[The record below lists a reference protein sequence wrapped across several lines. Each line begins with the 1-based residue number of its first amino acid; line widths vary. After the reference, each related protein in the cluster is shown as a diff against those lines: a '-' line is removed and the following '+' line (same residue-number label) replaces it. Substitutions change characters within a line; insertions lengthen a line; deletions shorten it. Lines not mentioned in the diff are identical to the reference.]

1 KAQVAGG
8 QARGPEANRLLTL
21 ERSGSGTPA
30 QAGDD
35 AAEAPTSHPC
45 PVLELPPAWP
55 LGCGAED
62 VPAFCF
68 VCFHREEDEEMLE
81 EVPLQRE
88 KMSVGCPEPEPPRA
102 LPCCGPG
109 TAPGLGAGVP
119 LLTEDMQALT
129 LRTLAASDVTK
140 HYELVRELGKGTYGK
155 VDLVAYKGTGTKMAL
170 KFVNK
175 SKTKLK
181 NFLREVSITNSLSSS
196 PFIIKVF
203 DVVFETE
210 DCYVFAQ
217 EYAPAGDL
225 FDIIPPQVGLPEDTV
240 KRCVQQLGLA
250 LDFMH
255 GRQLVHRDIKPE
267 NVLLFDRECRR
278 VKLADFGMTRRV
290 GCRVKRVS
298 GTIPYTAPE
307 VCQAGRADGFAVDT
321 GVDVW
326 AFGVLIFCVLTGNF
340 PWEAASGAD
349 AFFEE
354 FVRWQRGRLPGLPS
368 QWRRFTEPA
377 LRMFQRLLA
386 LEPEHRPEESTPKEG
401 GALPPQEL
409 SCKLAEGRAARAAP
423 AAPGRRE
430 GVPSPG
436 PAQRPLLAAPSPCP
450 RTSEPLNPRS
460 PGPDT
465 VAWASGRRRGD
476 LCQEFPWASAGDR
489 HVSLGLPPSPRLPD
503 SWYWSVPLW
512 E

>member
-1 KAQVAGG
+1 
-8 QARGPEANRLLTL
+8 
-21 ERSGSGTPA
+21 
-30 QAGDD
+30 
-35 AAEAPTSHPC
+35 
-45 PVLELPPAWP
+45 
-55 LGCGAED
+55 
-62 VPAFCF
+62 
-68 VCFHREEDEEMLE
+68 
-81 EVPLQRE
+81 
-88 KMSVGCPEPEPPRA
+88 MSVGCPEPEPPHS
-102 LPCCGPG
+102 LPCCGLG
-109 TAPGLGAGVP
+109 TAPGPGAGVP

-155 VDLVAYKGTGTKMAL
+155 VDLVSYKGTGTKMAL

-196 PFIIKVF
+196 PFIIKIF

-386 LEPEHRPEESTPKEG
+386 LEPERRGPAKEAPPAVGPVPVPVPVPEAG
-401 GALPPQEL
+401 LAPP
-409 SCKLAEGRAARAAP
+409 GP
-423 AAPGRRE
+423 PGRTD
-430 GVPSPG
+430 G
-436 PAQRPLLAAPSPCP
+436 RPDKSKGQVVLATAIEIC
-450 RTSEPLNPRS
+450 
-460 PGPDT
+460 
-465 VAWASGRRRGD
+465 V
-476 LCQEFPWASAGDR
+476 
-489 HVSLGLPPSPRLPD
+489 
-503 SWYWSVPLW
+503 
-512 E
+512 

>member
-1 KAQVAGG
+1 
-8 QARGPEANRLLTL
+8 
-21 ERSGSGTPA
+21 
-30 QAGDD
+30 
-35 AAEAPTSHPC
+35 
-45 PVLELPPAWP
+45 
-55 LGCGAED
+55 
-62 VPAFCF
+62 
-68 VCFHREEDEEMLE
+68 
-81 EVPLQRE
+81 
-88 KMSVGCPEPEPPRA
+88 MSVGCPEPEPPHS

-109 TAPGLGAGVP
+109 TAPGPGAGVP

-155 VDLVAYKGTGTKMAL
+155 VDLVAHKGTGTKMAL

-181 NFLREVSITNSLSSS
+181 NFLREVSVTNSLSSS

-298 GTIPYTAPE
+298 GTI
-307 VCQAGRADGFAVDT
+307 
-321 GVDVW
+321 
-326 AFGVLIFCVLTGNF
+326 
-340 PWEAASGAD
+340 
-349 AFFEE
+349 
-354 FVRWQRGRLPGLPS
+354 
-368 QWRRFTEPA
+368 
-377 LRMFQRLLA
+377 
-386 LEPEHRPEESTPKEG
+386 
-401 GALPPQEL
+401 
-409 SCKLAEGRAARAAP
+409 
-423 AAPGRRE
+423 
-430 GVPSPG
+430 
-436 PAQRPLLAAPSPCP
+436 
-450 RTSEPLNPRS
+450 
-460 PGPDT
+460 
-465 VAWASGRRRGD
+465 
-476 LCQEFPWASAGDR
+476 
-489 HVSLGLPPSPRLPD
+489 
-503 SWYWSVPLW
+503 
-512 E
+512 

>member
-1 KAQVAGG
+1 
-8 QARGPEANRLLTL
+8 
-21 ERSGSGTPA
+21 
-30 QAGDD
+30 
-35 AAEAPTSHPC
+35 
-45 PVLELPPAWP
+45 
-55 LGCGAED
+55 
-62 VPAFCF
+62 
-68 VCFHREEDEEMLE
+68 
-81 EVPLQRE
+81 
-88 KMSVGCPEPEPPRA
+88 MSVGCPEPEPPHS

-109 TAPGLGAGVP
+109 AAPGPGAGVP

-155 VDLVAYKGTGTKMAL
+155 GLPLCLIAGTGMKMAL

-386 LEPEHRPEESTPKEG
+386 LEPERRGPKEVFRFLKHELTSELRRRPSHRARKPASG
-401 GALPPQEL
+401 DRLPPAGPLRLE
-409 SCKLAEGRAARAAP
+409 
-423 AAPGRRE
+423 APGPLKRTVLTE
-430 GVPSPG
+430 SGSGVPVPVPVPEASRTDG
-436 PAQRPLLAAPSPCP
+436 RPDKSKGQVVLATAIEIC
-450 RTSEPLNPRS
+450 
-460 PGPDT
+460 
-465 VAWASGRRRGD
+465 V
-476 LCQEFPWASAGDR
+476 
-489 HVSLGLPPSPRLPD
+489 
-503 SWYWSVPLW
+503 
-512 E
+512 

>member
-1 KAQVAGG
+1 
-8 QARGPEANRLLTL
+8 
-21 ERSGSGTPA
+21 
-30 QAGDD
+30 
-35 AAEAPTSHPC
+35 
-45 PVLELPPAWP
+45 
-55 LGCGAED
+55 
-62 VPAFCF
+62 
-68 VCFHREEDEEMLE
+68 
-81 EVPLQRE
+81 
-88 KMSVGCPEPEPPRA
+88 MSVGCPEPDPPHS

-109 TAPGLGAGVP
+109 ATSGLGAGVP

-386 LEPEHRPEESTPKEG
+386 LEPERRGPAKEVFRFLKHELTSELRRRPSHR
-401 GALPPQEL
+401 
-409 SCKLAEGRAARAAP
+409 ARKP
-423 AAPGRRE
+423 AAGDRNPQGGTCRLVQALRQQN
-430 GVPSPG
+430 GFT
-436 PAQRPLLAAPSPCP
+436 QRPLMTPALCGGPGPRNNLNVVRKRAIGPPALPGSSLQTACGCP
-450 RTSEPLNPRS
+450 RAWTPFPDVPTPLDTHLPA
-460 PGPDT
+460 GIGALHMPD
-465 VAWASGRRRGD
+465 G
-476 LCQEFPWASAGDR
+476 EAGDQR
-489 HVSLGLPPSPRLPD
+489 ERVPLQTFTPRPALPQAPLSLIAAILCRLRGLPRGTCI
-503 SWYWSVPLW
+503 
-512 E
+512 

>member
-1 KAQVAGG
+1 
-8 QARGPEANRLLTL
+8 
-21 ERSGSGTPA
+21 
-30 QAGDD
+30 
-35 AAEAPTSHPC
+35 
-45 PVLELPPAWP
+45 
-55 LGCGAED
+55 
-62 VPAFCF
+62 
-68 VCFHREEDEEMLE
+68 
-81 EVPLQRE
+81 
-88 KMSVGCPEPEPPRA
+88 MSVGCPEPEPPHS

-278 VKLADFGMTRRV
+278 VKLADFGMTRR
-290 GCRVKRVS
+290 
-298 GTIPYTAPE
+298 
-307 VCQAGRADGFAVDT
+307 AGRADGFAVDT

-377 LRMFQRLLA
+377 LRMFQRLPGA
-386 LEPEHRPEESTPKEG
+386 RPERW
-401 GALPPQEL
+401 ARQEVFRFL
-409 SCKLAEGRAARAAP
+409 KHELTSDAAP
-423 AAPGRRE
+423 ALHRARKP
-430 GVPSPG
+430 
-436 PAQRPLLAAPSPCP
+436 
-450 RTSEPLNPRS
+450 
-460 PGPDT
+460 
-465 VAWASGRRRGD
+465 
-476 LCQEFPWASAGDR
+476 AGDR
-489 HVSLGLPPSPRLPD
+489 PPAAGPLRLEAPG
-503 SWYWSVPLW
+503 PLKRTC
-512 E
+512 

>member
-1 KAQVAGG
+1 KAQVAGR

-21 ERSGSGTPA
+21 ECSGSGTPA
-30 QAGDD
+30 QPRDD
-35 AAEAPTSHPC
+35 VAEAATGHAC
-45 PVLELPPAWP
+45 AVLELPPAWP
-55 LGCGAED
+55 LGCGTED

-68 VCFHREEDEEMLE
+68 VCFHREEEEELLE

-88 KMSVGCPEPEPPRA
+88 KMSVGCPEPEPPHS

-386 LEPEHRPEESTPKEG
+386 LEPERRGPAKEVFRFLKHELTSELRRRPSHRARKPAAGDRLPAAGPLRLEAPAPLKRTVLTESG
-401 GALPPQEL
+401 SG
-409 SCKLAEGRAARAAP
+409 SRAAAP
-423 AAPGRRE
+423 AVGPVPVPVPVPVPDADLAPPGPPGRTD
-430 GVPSPG
+430 G
-436 PAQRPLLAAPSPCP
+436 RPDKSKGQVVLATAIEIC
-450 RTSEPLNPRS
+450 
-460 PGPDT
+460 
-465 VAWASGRRRGD
+465 V
-476 LCQEFPWASAGDR
+476 
-489 HVSLGLPPSPRLPD
+489 
-503 SWYWSVPLW
+503 
-512 E
+512 

>member
-1 KAQVAGG
+1 
-8 QARGPEANRLLTL
+8 
-21 ERSGSGTPA
+21 
-30 QAGDD
+30 
-35 AAEAPTSHPC
+35 
-45 PVLELPPAWP
+45 
-55 LGCGAED
+55 
-62 VPAFCF
+62 
-68 VCFHREEDEEMLE
+68 
-81 EVPLQRE
+81 
-88 KMSVGCPEPEPPRA
+88 MSVGCPEPEPPRA
-102 LPCCGPG
+102 LSCCGPG
-109 TAPGLGAGVP
+109 SAPGLGAGVP

-155 VDLVAYKGTGTKMAL
+155 VDLVAYKGTGQGEGAFTTVALPGTKMAL

-181 NFLREVSITNSLSSS
+181 NFLREVSVTNSLSSS

-203 DVVFETE
+203 DIMFETE

-307 VCQAGRADGFAVDT
+307 VCQAGRTDGLAVDT

-386 LEPEHRPEESTPKEG
+386 LEPERRGPAKEVFRFLKHELTAELRRRPSHRARRPPGDRGQPAGPLRLEAPGPLKRTVLTESGSGPR
-401 GALPPQEL
+401 PP
-409 SCKLAEGRAARAAP
+409 AP
-423 AAPGRRE
+423 AVGPVSAPVPEAGLAPSAQPGRTDGRQDKSK
-430 GVPSPG
+430 GQVV
-436 PAQRPLLAAPSPCP
+436 LATAIEIC
-450 RTSEPLNPRS
+450 
-460 PGPDT
+460 
-465 VAWASGRRRGD
+465 V
-476 LCQEFPWASAGDR
+476 
-489 HVSLGLPPSPRLPD
+489 
-503 SWYWSVPLW
+503 
-512 E
+512 